1 MALLLLF
8 AAPCLT
14 ALASRLEPPRPRR
27 DALPLPEL
35 ARVPL
40 LRRVR
45 SPRLPTYAE
54 AQASAV
60 QHLPGFLSEDDL
72 AAIHRLAARVRQR
85 QGTAGNWSHTVER
98 LHREGGRTVFVN
110 HHLADELPGLYAR
123 MLRAAHDAD
132 RHLWGGTTARTRARR
147 FSEPSRNLRRRSCSQ
162 AGSCWRGGTGSR
174 CGRQS
179 TTSSSATA
187 AGRWM
192 RTRTTATQPRLDCA
206 SAAAN
211 RRPLTRRRRVENRLS
226 GHL

>member
-1 MALLLLF
+1 MALLLF
-8 AAPCLT
+8 AVPCLT

-85 QGTAGNWSHTVER
+85 QGTAGNWSHRENTGSMAPLAKRTRRGSQASER
-98 LHREGGRTVFVN
+98 LALIPQPSTK
-110 HHLADELPGLYAR
+110 
-123 MLRAAHDAD
+123 
-132 RHLWGGTTARTRARR
+132 TARLATRA
-147 FSEPSRNLRRRSCSQ
+147 
-162 AGSCWRGGTGSR
+162 
-174 CGRQS
+174 
-179 TTSSSATA
+179 
-187 AGRWM
+187 
-192 RTRTTATQPRLDCA
+192 
-206 SAAAN
+206 
-211 RRPLTRRRRVENRLS
+211 
-226 GHL
+226 

>member
-60 QHLPGFLSEDDL
+60 QHLPGFLSEDD
-72 AAIHRLAARVRQR
+72 ARY
-85 QGTAGNWSHTVER
+85 
-98 LHREGGRTVFVN
+98 
-110 HHLADELPGLYAR
+110 D
-123 MLRAAHDAD
+123 
-132 RHLWGGTTARTRARR
+132 
-147 FSEPSRNLRRRSCSQ
+147 
-162 AGSCWRGGTGSR
+162 
-174 CGRQS
+174 
-179 TTSSSATA
+179 
-187 AGRWM
+187 
-192 RTRTTATQPRLDCA
+192 PR
-206 SAAAN
+206 
-211 RRPLTRRRRVENRLS
+211 
-226 GHL
+226 